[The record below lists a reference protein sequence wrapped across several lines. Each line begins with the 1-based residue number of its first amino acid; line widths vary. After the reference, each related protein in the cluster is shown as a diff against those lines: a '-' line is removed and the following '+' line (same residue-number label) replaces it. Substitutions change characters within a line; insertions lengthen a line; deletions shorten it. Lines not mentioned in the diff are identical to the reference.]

1 MTLTEP
7 GGESVTVS
15 RAMPVVQ
22 NDRFYA
28 QLRQDGSTFVLVDK
42 PAAGE
47 WTLTDDGTAPV
58 RLVREARGLPEAA
71 ARVTVK
77 GKGRARVLGWNAL
90 RIPGQR
96 ITFSEVG
103 KDVRNAIHRRP
114 RRRSVRFG
122 RRTLPAVARS
132 SRWCSRAVARARTSP
147 PGPIAPR
154 GRSSRASRASSS

>member
-1 MTLTEP
+1 
-7 GGESVTVS
+7 
-15 RAMPVVQ
+15 MPVVQ

-103 KDVRNAIHRRP
+103 KDVRNAITTTTAARG
-114 RRRSVRFG
+114 SVRFG
-122 RRTLPAVARS
+122 RRTVLPAVARS